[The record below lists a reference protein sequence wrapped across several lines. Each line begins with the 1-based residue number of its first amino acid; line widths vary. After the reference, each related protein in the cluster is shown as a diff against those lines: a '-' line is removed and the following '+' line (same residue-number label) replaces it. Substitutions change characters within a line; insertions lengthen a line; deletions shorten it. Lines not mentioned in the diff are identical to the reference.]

1 MVVWLYDELWHCP
14 FLLKKQTWL
23 ANLSNKDGKTEEET
37 RRY

>member
-14 FLLKKQTWL
+14 FLPKKQAWL